1 MVATRPTLH
10 WLAIGAILLSS
21 VGCDQ
26 ATKHI
31 AQARLKGQP
40 PRSYCGDVF
49 RLEYAE
55 NPGAFLGLGG
65 QLPPAARQFL
75 LVAVNV
81 LLAAGIA
88 AVLALKRNVS
98 AAGLAACALLLAGAV
113 GNLIDRVR
121 CDGLVIDFLNLGVG
135 PLRTGIFNV
144 ADMVIM
150 AGALLLV
157 LPIFNTG
164 GSQPVAGGES

>member
-55 NPGAFLGLGG
+55 NPGAFLGLG
-65 QLPPAARQFL
+65 L
-75 LVAVNV
+75 LCTALAYLIYFRILAVAGATN
-81 LLAAGIA
+81 L
-88 AVLALKRNVS
+88 
-98 AAGLAACALLLAGAV
+98 ACA
-113 GNLIDRVR
+113 
-121 CDGLVIDFLNLGVG
+121 
-135 PLRTGIFNV
+135 T
-144 ADMVIM
+144 
-150 AGALLLV
+150 
-157 LPIFNTG
+157 
-164 GSQPVAGGES
+164 